1 MALNE
6 DEQTEAVFK
15 SSRTDIDPVS
25 GNDVPPGS
33 LPEEVRDDIP
43 AMLSEGE
50 YVVPADVLRFYGVKF
65 FEDLRAQ
72 AKMGL
77 AEMEANGRIG
87 GEPIEAEE
95 DDLPFNDEELMVEED
110 SIPSEEE
117 MSAAL
122 GGLVGYNEG
131 GAQLDV
137 FGSDQFQQDPNDP
150 TQVLIGSQPGGTGY
164 ELVTYYGPAGQEITI
179 PFFNGMPLGVVP
191 TGYTK
196 NKPQETTIQ
205 EVSVD
210 DNNFDAASAERARK
224 RIAEAEKK
232 EINFSNPE
240 DVMSAV
246 DTYYSSQGLLGK
258 AGTAIFGIP
267 GLIGAKLIGRYE
279 KNKLIEG
286 IDSALADES
295 IEEGIREKLT
305 LQRSYLE
312 DKDAY
317 VKDKEKEGKKLG
329 FLDALKSAF
338 SSEEIDKRYTK
349 PEGLT
354 NEQWKDASI
363 GEWVDATNLVNSLG
377 SDADPREW
385 SEAIRAQSEASR
397 QASAAIRAE
406 SGWTGGFFGSA
417 SNDDDDDTPSSNNSS
432 TTSNTNTSS
441 SGYSNTD
448 SWEDDEGFGVG

>member
-25 GNDVPPGS
+25 GNEVPPGS

-95 DDLPFNDEELMVEED
+95 DELPFSDEELMVEED

-164 ELVTYYGPAGQEITI
+164 ELITYYGPAGQEITI

-191 TGYTK
+191 TGYTQ

-210 DNNFDAASAERARK
+210 DNTFDEASAERARK
-224 RIAEAEKK
+224 RIADAEKEDK
-232 EINFSNPE
+232 GINFSNAD
-240 DVMSAV
+240 DVISAV

-258 AGTAIFGIP
+258 AGTAMFGIP
-267 GLIGAKLIGRYE
+267 GLIGAKLIGKYE

-286 IDSALADES
+286 IDSALADENVDD
-295 IEEGIREKLT
+295 ETKKELG
-305 LQRSYLE
+305 LQRSYLQ
-312 DKDAY
+312 DKKAY
-317 VKDKEKEGKKLG
+317 KDYKEQEGKKYG
-329 FLDALKSAF
+329 ILDTISSFF
-338 SSEEIDKRYTK
+338 SGIADSFDGATQQESKFKK
-349 PEGLT
+349 PPKMS
-354 NEQWKDASI
+354 NEQWKDASL
-363 GEWVDATNLVNSLG
+363 GKWVDATNLVNSISA
-377 SDADPREW
+377 SDDPFAYH
-385 SEAIRAQSEASR
+385 EAIRAQSEASR
-397 QASAAIRAE
+397 EATAAAKAA
-406 SGWTGGFFGSA
+406 SGWGDGFL
-417 SNDDDDDTPSSNNSS
+417 PSKEYVEKKY
-432 TTSNTNTSS
+432 
-441 SGYSNTD
+441 GKD
-448 SWEDDEGFGVG
+448 EDDE

>member
-15 SSRTDIDPVS
+15 SSRTEVDPVS
-25 GNDVPPGS
+25 GNEVPPGS

-87 GEPIEAEE
+87 GEPIEEE
-95 DDLPFNDEELMVEED
+95 GDDLPFSDEELMVEE
-110 SIPSEEE
+110 SIDDPQEEQ
-117 MSAAL
+117 MSAAF

-150 TQVLIGSQPGGTGY
+150 TQVIIGSQPGGTGY
-164 ELVTYYGPAGQEITI
+164 ELVTYYGPNGEEVNI
-179 PFFNGMPLGVVP
+179 PFFNGMALGVIP
-191 TGYTK
+191 AGYVQ

-205 EVSVD
+205 EVAVPD
-210 DNNFDAASAERARK
+210 DDNFDAASAARARQ

-232 EINFSNPE
+232 EINFSNPM

-246 DTYYSSQGLLGK
+246 DTYYSSQSLLGK
-258 AGTAIFGIP
+258 AGTAMFGIP

-279 KNKLIEG
+279 KGNLLEG
-286 IDSALADES
+286 INKALADES
-295 IEEGIREKLT
+295 LEEKAKEKLE
-305 LQRSYLE
+305 LQKSYLE

-317 VKDKEKEGKKLG
+317 VKAKEKEGKKGG
-329 FLDALKSAF
+329 FLDTLSDFFGISDGEFGIAQQESKF
-338 SSEEIDKRYTK
+338 TKKPDKYESNDDWR
-349 PEGLT
+349 
-354 NEQWKDASI
+354 DASL
-363 GEWVDATNLVNSLG
+363 GKWVDATNLVNSLG

-385 SEAIRAQSEASR
+385 HEAMQAQAEASR
-397 QASAAIRAE
+397 EATAAAQAA
-406 SGWTGGFFGSA
+406 SGWTGFFSPPKEE
-417 SNDDDDDTPSSNNSS
+417 DEDTP
-432 TTSNTNTSS
+432 
-441 SGYSNTD
+441 
-448 SWEDDEGFGVG
+448 GVNEPTP